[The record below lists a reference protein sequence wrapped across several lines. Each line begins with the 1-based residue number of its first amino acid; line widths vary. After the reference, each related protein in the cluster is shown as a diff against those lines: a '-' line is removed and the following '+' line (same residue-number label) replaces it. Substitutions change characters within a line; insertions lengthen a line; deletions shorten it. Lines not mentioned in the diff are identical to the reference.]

1 MVERV
6 ETLERVVI
14 MGRME
19 KMGLDLRGV
28 VGRVERVDLQEEELP
43 HHLHLSMDR
52 MGRTGD
58 LAIMER
64 VEPISAHLL
73 HRVTYLLTMVEMVR
87 RVQMEPGE
95 VVEVVPQS

>member
-1 MVERV
+1 MVERE

-19 KMGLDLRGV
+19 RMGLDLREV
-28 VGRVERVDLQEEELP
+28 VERVELVDLQKEGLP
-43 HHLHLSMDR
+43 HPSPLSMDR

-64 VEPISAHLL
+64 VEPISAPLL
-73 HRVTYLLTMVEMVR
+73 RRVTYILTMEEMVR
-87 RVQMEPGE
+87 RV
-95 VVEVVPQS
+95 